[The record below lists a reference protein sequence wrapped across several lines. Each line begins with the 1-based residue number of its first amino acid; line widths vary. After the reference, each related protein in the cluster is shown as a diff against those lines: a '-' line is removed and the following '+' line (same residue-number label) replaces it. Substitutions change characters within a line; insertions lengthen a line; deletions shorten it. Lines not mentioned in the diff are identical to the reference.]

1 MNMYPTVTVEHLSS
15 VTTATDDSDDMKIYQ
30 FDREASMDY
39 YVFTYGCCSG
49 TSCIIGSGYT
59 SYDEVLAA

>member
-1 MNMYPTVTVEHLSS
+1 MYPTVTVEHLSS
-15 VTTATDDSDDMKIYQ
+15 VTTAKDDSDDMKIYQ

-39 YVFTYGCCSG
+39 YVFTWASCSG
-49 TSCIIGSGYT
+49 GSCIIGSRYT